1 MQTFNVR
8 ETRERLSNLLDAV
21 SAGEEVVILRHGK
34 PVARLS
40 PPQVDMNRFL
50 DRSALRDSLPPIT
63 ESSALAVRKLRDE
76 ERY

>member
-21 SAGEEVVILRHGK
+21 SAGEEVIILRHGK

-40 PPQVDMNRFL
+40 SPRVDMNHFL
-50 DRSALRDSLPPIT
+50 DRSGLRDSLPPMT
-63 ESSALAVRKLRDE
+63 ESAVQAVRNLRDE

>member
-8 ETRERLSNLLDAV
+8 ETRERLSNLLDTV
-21 SAGEEVVILRHGK
+21 SAGEEVIILRHGK

-40 PPQVDMNRFL
+40 PPRVDMNRFL
-50 DRSALRDSLPPIT
+50 DRSGLRGSLPPIK
-63 ESSALAVRKLRDE
+63 ESAAEAVRNLRDE